1 METLDYNSF
10 AEKCVEELKLLQ
22 DKFQETYDVDRYEN
36 WFYNQA
42 TGLLTFSTGD
52 AQLNFK
58 YFDVGSF
65 SAKSSTWKWSWDNE
79 HTLDNVK
86 ESTKLLKEF
95 GEKLS
100 YSKLTTGCFPS
111 DEYEAWEFT
120 AIAANLTHGIG
131 VYRRV
136 NGDGLQIFLVVTKF
150 VDNETAQNIKDK
162 FVQCSTHE
170 YRRRAFVSISTKQ
183 QRLALKRDLKH
194 SRAWSYQKKKTFKHG
209 VTTVKL

>member
-1 METLDYNSF
+1 MDRHMNQKSRTVLITGVSSGIGYGATMELIHRNYTIFGSVRKKD
-10 AEKCVEELKLLQ
+10 
-22 DKFQETYDVDRYEN
+22 
-36 WFYNQA
+36 
-42 TGLLTFSTGD
+42 D
-52 AQLNFK
+52 AQRLQ
-58 YFDVGSF
+58 
-65 SAKSSTWKWSWDNE
+65 
-79 HTLDNVK
+79 
-86 ESTKLLKEF
+86 KEF